1 MKEERDDRTRSS
13 SQPLPGFSSTRV
25 AADKRSAAQ
34 FSAGGDKDAFEG
46 YDEPDR
52 DRDIA
57 AGFREELFDE
67 DEAFEDLLPEELEAD
82 DASLFREQSEFLRA
96 QRDNLT
102 DRPPAKD
109 RNIEW
114 DDEDDAPMS
123 ARGWDESGEEDE
135 DWREE
140 TWSENDDWPDD
151 EPELAVTADEW
162 RDEEGFSVEEQEQ
175 SGGLPLGLIAVGVIA
190 LILVMAGGYGIV
202 QQRAATQEEI
212 VELRAELATAVS
224 PDEVNASRAALQEAN
239 ERNFDL
245 VAQAREL
252 ELENRRLIDTIAGLE
267 AQIQAGAGSASGGK
281 PTATAEAAKPANAA
295 ASKPAAK
302 PAPPA
307 VASQAQPAAADG
319 DWFVNFGSYG
329 QREAAQQW
337 TTRLKPGAGKVIV
350 AEGSRN
356 GNTFYRVRVVG
367 LADRSAAETVARKL
381 EKDWGLSKLWVGSE

>member
-1 MKEERDDRTRSS
+1 MKEERGGRSRSS
-13 SQPLPGFSSTRV
+13 SQPLPGFSGTHSP
-25 AADKRSAAQ
+25 ADKRDVPP
-34 FSAGGDKDAFEG
+34 FSASSDRDAFEG

-67 DEAFEDLLPEELEAD
+67 DEAFEDLLPEDLEVD

-96 QRDNLT
+96 QRDT
-102 DRPPAKD
+102 AAGRPPAKD

-114 DDEDDAPMS
+114 DEEDNAPLTARDWDDA
-123 ARGWDESGEEDE
+123 GEEEE
-135 DWREE
+135 DWRED

-151 EPELAVTADEW
+151 ETELAASADEW
-162 RDEEGFSVEEQEQ
+162 RDEEGYPVEEQEH
-175 SGGLPLGLIAVGVIA
+175 SGGLPLGLIAVGIIA

-239 ERNFDL
+239 ERNFEL
-245 VAQAREL
+245 VTRAREL

-267 AQIQAGAGSASGGK
+267 AQIQAAAGSATGN
-281 PTATAEAAKPANAA
+281 KPAAGATKPAVTA
-295 ASKPAAK
+295 ASRPAAK
-302 PAPPA
+302 PA
-307 VASQAQPAAADG
+307 QPAAASPAKPPAADG

-367 LADRSAAETVARKL
+367 LADRAAADAVARKL
-381 EKDWGLSKLWVGSE
+381 EKDWGLSKLWVGNE